1 MSVIRK
7 PARSMPLDLAL
18 LQREMNQLLERLADF
33 DRGERAAEADWVP
46 PVDVYE
52 CRGRLTVV
60 VEVPGLTADSLR
72 VAVKDR
78 RLVITGERR
87 ERRPPAGQ
95 ASFLCMERPQGRF
108 TRALLLDVPVDVQD
122 AEAHVSAGV
131 LTVVLPRLK
140 DRRGRETVIPVHR
153 DDEP

>member
-7 PARSMPLDLAL
+7 PMRSMPLDLAL

-33 DRGERAAEADWVP
+33 DRGERAGEADWIP

-60 VEVPGLTADSLR
+60 VEVPGLAPDSLR
-72 VAVKDR
+72 VAVRDR

-87 ERRPPAGQ
+87 ERRPPAGE

-108 TRALLLDVPVDVQD
+108 TRALVLDVPVDVQD
-122 AEAHVSAGV
+122 AEAHLVAGV
-131 LTVVLPRLK
+131 LTVTLARLK
-140 DRRGRETVIPVHR
+140 DRRGRETVIPVER
-153 DDEP
+153 EDA

>member
-7 PARSMPLDLAL
+7 PMRSMPLDLAL

-33 DRGERAAEADWVP
+33 DRAEQADEADWVP
-46 PVDVYE
+46 PVDIYE

-60 VEVPGLTADSLR
+60 VEVPGLAPDSLR
-72 VAVKDR
+72 VVVKDR

-108 TRALLLDVPVDVQD
+108 TRALGLDVPVDVQD
-122 AEAHVSAGV
+122 AEARVAAGV
-131 LTVVLPRLK
+131 LTVTLPRLK
-140 DRRGRETVIPVHR
+140 DRRGRETVIPVER
-153 DDEP
+153 EEP